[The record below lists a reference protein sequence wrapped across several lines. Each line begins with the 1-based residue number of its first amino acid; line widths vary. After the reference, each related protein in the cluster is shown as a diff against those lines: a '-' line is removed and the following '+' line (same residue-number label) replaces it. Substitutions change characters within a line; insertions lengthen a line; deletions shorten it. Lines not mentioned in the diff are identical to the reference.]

1 MIFMNYF
8 DSHCHLQLGDFDG
21 DREGVLGRMKELGV
35 GGVVVGVDLGE
46 SRKAME
52 LAEQYDFLWAAV
64 GVHPTDNPGEVFD
77 EAAFA
82 ELAKHP
88 KVVGIGECGL
98 DYFRGADAAG
108 KEAQRVRFLQHVAL
122 ADAVWKP
129 LIIHCRP
136 SAGATDAHEDMF
148 ALLEEYSA
156 RTGKLI
162 PAIAHFFTAAPEI
175 MGKYLAL
182 GCYISFP
189 CVITFT
195 KQYDEAVRTVPLD
208 RLLVETDSPFAAPA
222 SHRGKRNEPAY
233 VIETVQRIAEL
244 RGTAS
249 DEIAAI
255 TLKNAQTVFHLR

>member
-1 MIFMNYF
+1 VI
-8 DSHCHLQLGDFDG
+8 
-21 DREGVLGRMKELGV
+21 
-35 GGVVVGVDLGE
+35 VGVDLGE
-46 SRKAME
+46 SRKAVA

-64 GVHPTDNPGEVFD
+64 GVHPTDNPEEVFD
-77 EAAFA
+77 EGAFA
-82 ELAKHP
+82 ELVQHP

-108 KEAQRVRFLQHVAL
+108 KEAQRVLFLQQVAL
-122 ADAVWKP
+122 ADAVGKP

-136 SAGATDAHEDMF
+136 SAGTTDAHEDMF
-148 ALLEEYSA
+148 ALLEEYAA

-162 PAIAHFFTAAPEI
+162 PAIAHFFTATPEI
-175 MGKYLAL
+175 MQKYLAL

-244 RGTAS
+244 RGAAP
-249 DEIAAI
+249 DEIAAV
-255 TLKNAQTVFHLR
+255 TLKNAQTVFRLR